1 MKSKIE
7 NKNENKNKSYNENGY
22 KKMKMKI
29 VFGFVTSLWPS
40 GVMDRQ
46 LSLPW
51 RRTVKAFWLKTFAH
65 GLVVP

>member
-1 MKSKIE
+1 
-7 NKNENKNKSYNENGY
+7 
-22 KKMKMKI
+22 MKMKI
-29 VFGFVTSLWPS
+29 VFGFVNSLWPS